1 MAKKDT
7 DGYYYIVGRKKR
19 FIKIFGNRI
28 SLDEVENILF
38 NNEISAVCSG
48 VDDKLLIYTT
58 QENGLN
64 DIRLLISSKIGIHQS
79 AISVIF
85 IHEFPR
91 NESGKILY
99 SKLQIN

>member
-1 MAKKDT
+1 M
-7 DGYYYIVGRKKR
+7 

-28 SLDEVENILF
+28 SLDEIENILLK
-38 NNEISAVCSG
+38 NAISAISTG

-64 DIRLLISSKIGIHQS
+64 DIRLLISTKIGIHQS

-85 IHEFPR
+85 ITEFPR

-99 SKLQIN
+99 SKLKVK